1 MTKVVLISSFLLMG
15 FLAKAQEFQ
24 GKAEYFSKMIYKNGI
39 EEVGVKSDDDENL
52 KKAYEEALK
61 NASEKAY
68 TLTFTKTEALFEKNQ
83 SLEKP
88 SSQNNGVSVSIHISG
103 EGKKYLNT
111 KERTRIVEDDILGKE
126 FLIVEKLQQFDW
138 KLLNETKTIGDY
150 TCYKAEVTIPVTEKE
165 KKQYEEYLKK
175 QESKPSFFTMDEP
188 KEKKVTAWYTPDIP
202 VNVGPLNYWGLPG
215 LILEIQEEKRIIL
228 CSKVVISNK
237 ENFKIKVPNV
247 GVEVS
252 QEEFDAI
259 HKDKM
264 ESLERR

>member
-138 KLLNETKTIGDY
+138 KLLNETKKIGDY

>member
-1 MTKVVLISSFLLMG
+1 MKKFAILTFLLSLN
-15 FLAKAQEFQ
+15 FALAQDFQ

-61 NASEKAY
+61 KASENTY

-88 SSQNNGVSVSIHISG
+88 SPQNDGVRVSIHITG
-103 EGKKYLNT
+103 EGKKYMNV
-111 KERTRIVEDDILGKE
+111 KERIKIIEDDIFGKE
-126 FLIVEKLQQFDW
+126 FLIVEKLQELDW
-138 KLLNETKTIGDY
+138 KLINETKKIGDY
-150 TCYKAEVTIPVTEKE
+150 NCYKAELTIPVTEKE
-165 KKQYEEYLKK
+165 KKQYEEYLNK
-175 QESKPSFFTMDEP
+175 QESKTSFFTMDEP

-215 LILEIQEEKRIIL
+215 LILEIKEENRITL

-237 ENFKIKVPNV
+237 ENFKIRVPNT
-247 GVEVS
+247 GIEVS

-259 HKDKM
+259 HKDKL